1 MVRTIR
7 LAVLLVLALAA
18 CSRASQANGAA
29 AGDNVITEQQI
40 EASGGITVLD
50 VIQKVRRNFLTN
62 RGKTT
67 LIGSSPS
74 LPSVFLDGVHFGE
87 VQSLRNISAR
97 QVSTIRLYR
106 AWEAQQK
113 FGNGYVGGVI
123 EVTSRQ

>member
-1 MVRTIR
+1 MHRALRI
-7 LAVLLVLALAA
+7 ALLTCTLAA
-18 CSRASQANGAA
+18 CTHAA
-29 AGDNVITEQQI
+29 QGGSGGSENLITEQ
-40 EASGGITVLD
+40 EVDASGGATALD
-50 VIQKVRRNFLTN
+50 VVQKVRRNMLTN

-87 VQSLRNISAR
+87 VGSLRNISAR

-113 FGNGYVGGVI
+113 YGNGYVGGVI
-123 EVTSRQ
+123 EVTTRK